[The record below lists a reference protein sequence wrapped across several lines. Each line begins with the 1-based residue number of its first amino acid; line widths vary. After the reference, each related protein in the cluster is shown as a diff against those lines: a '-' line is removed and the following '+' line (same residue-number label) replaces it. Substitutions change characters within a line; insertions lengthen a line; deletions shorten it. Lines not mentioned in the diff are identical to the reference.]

1 MENVREVKPL
11 MIFFILSLID
21 NQMSI
26 KVDDFCTHL
35 FNCFQYY
42 RCVIHT
48 EEGPSFKT
56 WKSTNNKNLVE
67 TDNTVYKI
75 KKNRLHPLLEN
86 LLFIKLFW
94 LRAFK
99 IRFSVQSR
107 TIKHKAIFV

>member
-26 KVDDFCTHL
+26 KVDDFCAHL

-42 RCVIHT
+42 CCVIHT

-56 WKSTNNKNLVE
+56 WKGTNGKNLV
-67 TDNTVYKI
+67 
-75 KKNRLHPLLEN
+75 
-86 LLFIKLFW
+86 
-94 LRAFK
+94 
-99 IRFSVQSR
+99 
-107 TIKHKAIFV
+107 

>member
-42 RCVIHT
+42 RCVIHA

-56 WKSTNNKNLVE
+56 
-67 TDNTVYKI
+67 
-75 KKNRLHPLLEN
+75 
-86 LLFIKLFW
+86 
-94 LRAFK
+94 
-99 IRFSVQSR
+99 
-107 TIKHKAIFV
+107 